1 MDDEAV
7 LVWLDTII
15 PSKTGEQLSELD
27 KIILQQVW
35 LGRKYLEIADFYGC
49 TEGHAKDVGSK
60 LWKLLS
66 KVMRQKITKSN
77 CRRVLEKC
85 FRKAGTISGLFEI
98 PPTHATSYNRGNP
111 GNGVAPLKEGG
122 LIPPTPIEEGGLIP
136 PTPLEKGGLI
146 PPTPLEKGGVI
157 PPTPLKKGGLYLVE
171 DINFIGRS
179 DAIARIDSL
188 VDIGSKV
195 IVIQGEGGLG
205 KTTLAQQ
212 YLHSQFDVVLELLM
226 AKETQNITS
235 AQRVVEEWLKYDLAQ
250 EPGLEFG
257 VTLGRLKRQFHTK
270 RIGILIDNLE
280 PALDGKG
287 KFIEAHRNY
296 IELLRILT
304 DARIHCTTLITSR
317 DRLCEPELNVT
328 HYRLPGLNE
337 EAWRKYFINRE
348 IKIDLAT
355 LQKIHHAYGGNAK
368 AMGILCGA
376 ILSDFDGSLIA
387 YWQENHADPLA
398 VTDLKNLAA
407 SQINRLQNL
416 DFQAYRLLCRLGC
429 YRYQDVSTVP
439 TSALLNLLWDSPEQH
454 RQIIASLK
462 NRSLIECNKGEY
474 WLHPVIRAEAISRL
488 RDGDDWAIANHKAAE
503 FWTDSVQ
510 TIETFQDALQALE
523 AYYHYIEINQF
534 ELASK
539 IIIKSRNNQW
549 GQFLP
554 LGSTLYRMGLIQ
566 PVLDAINY
574 IIDRID
580 DDTKISEL
588 YNILGDFYWISGKIQ
603 PAIEY
608 QEKTI
613 NLSRQALRSIT
624 NKTEDKQAFYYY
636 RMLEVDSLLSIGLYK
651 IDLWELSESAQ
662 LFQQVINLAQN
673 TAHHPWAEKAAV
685 CLSLVNSYLKKYQ
698 SARLLADECYN
709 NISAEQNIEKAG
721 RFAYFIQILG
731 QTYVNLADFEKAE
744 EMFSMAF
751 KFAESSHYT
760 QVKAKSLNG
769 LAEIYRRQK
778 TFESALENHLAAIE
792 LLDKIGAKYD
802 LAEAYF
808 QLGLTYQGMIKEADS
823 KVNVEKALG
832 LFKEINAPKQVE
844 RITVNIDDYQQ
855 KIRG

>member
-85 FRKAGTISGLFEI
+85 FRKAGTISGLFDYQV
-98 PPTHATSYNRGNP
+98 TSHDCF
-111 GNGVAPLKEGG
+111 VE
-122 LIPPTPIEEGGLIP
+122 
-136 PTPLEKGGLI
+136 
-146 PPTPLEKGGVI
+146 I

-171 DINFIGRS
+171 DINFIGRN
-179 DAIARIDSL
+179 DAIDRIDNL
-188 VDIGSKV
+188 VNLDSKV

-212 YLHSQFDVVLELLM
+212 YLHSQEFDVVLELLM

-304 DARIHCTTLITSR
+304 DARIQCTTLITSR

-337 EAWRKYFINRE
+337 EAWRKYFINRKV
-348 IKIDLAT
+348 KIELPT
-355 LQKIHHAYGGNAK
+355 LHKIHHAYGGNAK

-376 ILSDFDGSLIA
+376 ILEDFDGNSIA

-416 DFQAYRLLCRLGC
+416 DSQAYCLLCRLGC

-439 TSALLNLLWDSPEQH
+439 TSALLSLLWNIPSEQH
-454 RQIIASLK
+454 RQIITSLK
-462 NRSLIECNKGEY
+462 NRSLIEFSKGEY

-488 RDGDDWAIANHKAAE
+488 RSSEDWAIANHKAAE
-503 FWTDSVQ
+503 FWTDSVP

-534 ELASK
+534 ELAGK
-539 IIIKSRNNQW
+539 LIIKSRNNQW

-613 NLSRQALRSIT
+613 NLAQQALLSII
-624 NKTEDKQAFYYY
+624 NKKENKQAFYYY

-651 IDLWELSESAQ
+651 VDLWELSESAD

-673 TAHHPWAEKAAV
+673 TAHHSWAEKAAV
-685 CLSLVNSYLKKYQ
+685 CLSLVNSYLQQYP
-698 SARLLADECYN
+698 SAYLLADECYK
-709 NISAEQNIEKAG
+709 NITAEANIEKTG

-731 QTYVNLADFEKAE
+731 QTYVNLNNFGKAE
-744 EMFSMAF
+744 EMFLMAL
-751 KFAESSHYT
+751 KFAEESHYM

-792 LLDKIGAKYD
+792 LLDKIGAKCD

-823 KVNVEKALG
+823 KVNLEKALG

-855 KIRG
+855 KVRG

>member
-7 LVWLDTII
+7 LVWLDTVI

-27 KIILQQVW
+27 RIILQQVW

-49 TEGHAKDVGSK
+49 TEGHAKDVGSR

-85 FRKAGTISGLFEI
+85 FRKAGTISGLFDI
-98 PPTHATSYNRGNP
+98 PPT
-111 GNGVAPLKEGG
+111 PLKEGG
-122 LIPPTPIEEGGLIP
+122 LYLAEE
-136 PTPLEKGGLI
+136 
-146 PPTPLEKGGVI
+146 
-157 PPTPLKKGGLYLVE
+157 
-171 DINFIGRS
+171 INFIGRS
-179 DAIARIDSL
+179 DAINRINNL
-188 VDIGSKV
+188 VNLGSKV
-195 IVIQGEGGLG
+195 IVIQGVGGLG

-212 YLHSQFDVVLELLM
+212 YLHSQGFDVVLELLM

-235 AQRVVEEWLKYDLAQ
+235 AQRVVEEWLKQDFYE

-257 VTLGRLKRQFHTK
+257 VSLGRLKRQLHSK

-280 PALDGKG
+280 PALDAKG
-287 KFIEAHRNY
+287 KFITPHRNY
-296 IELLRILT
+296 VELLRVLT
-304 DARIHCTTLITSR
+304 DARIQCTTLITSR

-328 HYRLPGLNE
+328 HYRLPGLDE
-337 EAWRKYFINRE
+337 ETWQKYFISRG
-348 IKIDLAT
+348 IKIDLPT
-355 LQKIHHAYGGNAK
+355 LQKMHHAYGGNAK
-368 AMGILCGA
+368 AMGILCGS
-376 ILSDFDGSLIA
+376 IQEDFDGDITA

-407 SQINRLQNL
+407 SQINRLQKL
-416 DFQAYRLLCRLGC
+416 DSQAYRLLCRLGC

-439 TSALLNLLWDSPEQH
+439 TSALLSLLWDSPQQH
-454 RQIIASLK
+454 HQIIASLK

-488 RDGDDWAIANHKAAE
+488 RNSEDWEITNHKAAE

-510 TIETFQDALQALE
+510 KIETFQDALQALE

-534 ELASK
+534 ELAAK
-539 IIIKSRNNQW
+539 LIIKSRNNQW

-580 DDTKISEL
+580 DDTNISEL
-588 YNILGDFYWISGKIQ
+588 YNILGDLYWISGKVEA
-603 PAIEY
+603 AIEY

-613 NLSRQALRSIT
+613 CLAQQAFDSIT
-624 NKTEDKQAFYYY
+624 TPFPEGYGRKNRRGAENTEERNKDLVILEGEGSIQKESKQAFYYY

-651 IDLWELSESAQ
+651 IDLWELEESAL

-709 NISAEQNIEKAG
+709 NISAEQNIENAG

-744 EMFSMAF
+744 EMFSMAL

-760 QVKAKSLNG
+760 QVQAKSLNG

-778 TFESALENHLAAIE
+778 TFESALQNHLAAIE
-792 LLDKIGAKYD
+792 LLDKIGAKCD
-802 LAEAYF
+802 LAEAYY
-808 QLGLTYQGMIKEADS
+808 QLGLTYRNMGREGES
-823 KVNVEKALG
+823 RVNVEKAVWI
-832 LFKEINAPKQVE
+832 FEEIKAPKQVE
-844 RITVNIDDYQQ
+844 KINYQLSRNNDVRII
-855 KIRG
+855 

>member
-85 FRKAGTISGLFEI
+85 FRKAGTISGLFDYQV
-98 PPTHATSYNRGNP
+98 TSHDCF
-111 GNGVAPLKEGG
+111 VE
-122 LIPPTPIEEGGLIP
+122 
-136 PTPLEKGGLI
+136 
-146 PPTPLEKGGVI
+146 I

-171 DINFIGRS
+171 DINFIGRN
-179 DAIARIDSL
+179 DAIDRIDSL
-188 VDIGSKV
+188 VNLGSKV

-212 YLHSQFDVVLELLM
+212 YLHSQEFDVVLELLM

-257 VTLGRLKRQFHTK
+257 VTLGRLKRQLHSK

-304 DARIHCTTLITSR
+304 DARIECTTLITSR

-328 HYRLPGLNE
+328 HYRLPGLDE

-439 TSALLNLLWDSPEQH
+439 TQALLSLLWDVPSEQH

-462 NRSLIECNKGEY
+462 NRSLIECSQGEY

-488 RDGDDWAIANHKAAE
+488 RHGDDWAIPSVSFANANHKAAE

-523 AYYHYIEINQF
+523 AYYHYLEINQF

-588 YNILGDFYWISGKIQ
+588 YNILGDLYWISGNVRA
-603 PAIEY
+603 AIKY
-608 QEKTI
+608 QQKTI
-613 NLSRQALRSIT
+613 KFAKQALTSIN
-624 NKTEDKQAFYYY
+624 NKKTFYYY

-673 TAHHPWAEKAAV
+673 TAHHSWAEKASV
-685 CLSLVNSYLKKYQ
+685 CLSLVNSYLQQYP
-698 SARLLADECYN
+698 SAYLLADECYN
-709 NISAEQNIEKAG
+709 NITAETNIEKTG

-731 QTYVNLADFEKAE
+731 QTYINLADFDKGE
-744 EMFSMAF
+744 EMFLMAL

-760 QVKAKSLNG
+760 QVQAKSLNG

-792 LLDKIGAKYD
+792 LLDKIGAKCD

-808 QLGLTYQGMIKEADS
+808 QLGLTYKSMRREGER

-844 RITVNIDDYQQ
+844 RITSNIDDYQQ
-855 KIRG
+855 KVRG

>member
-1 MDDEAV
+1 MMDDEAV
-7 LVWLDTII
+7 LVWLDTVI

-85 FRKAGTISGLFEI
+85 FRKAGTISGLFDYQITENLTNQ
-98 PPTHATSYNRGNP
+98 PPSLQRNRQNSSSV
-111 GNGVAPLKEGG
+111 NSISDVE
-122 LIPPTPIEEGGLIP
+122 IP
-136 PTPLEKGGLI
+136 PTPLFEGGLC
-146 PPTPLEKGGVI
+146 LNEVKQ
-157 PPTPLKKGGLYLVE
+157 E
-171 DINFIGRS
+171 NINFIGRS
-179 DAIARIDSL
+179 NAIHRIDNL
-188 VDIGSKV
+188 VNLGSKV

-212 YLHSQFDVVLELLM
+212 YLHSQGFDVVLELLM

-257 VTLGRLKRQFHTK
+257 VTLGRLKRQLHVK

-287 KFIEAHRNY
+287 RFIAPHRNY
-296 IELLRILT
+296 VELLRILT
-304 DARIHCTTLITSR
+304 DARIQCTTLITSR

-328 HYRLPGLNE
+328 HYRLPGLDE
-337 EAWRKYFINRE
+337 FAWRKYFISHQ
-348 IKIDLAT
+348 IKIDLPT
-355 LQKIHHAYGGNAK
+355 LEKMHHAYGGNAK
-368 AMGILCGA
+368 AMGILCGS
-376 ILSDFDGSLIA
+376 ILEDFDGNLIA

-407 SQINRLQNL
+407 SQINRLKTL

-439 TSALLNLLWDSPEQH
+439 TSALLSLLWDSPEQH
-454 RQIIASLK
+454 HQIIASLK

-488 RDGDDWAIANHKAAE
+488 RNSEDWAIANHKAAE

-510 TIETFQDALQALE
+510 KIETFQDALQALE
-523 AYYHYIEINQF
+523 AYYHYIEINEF
-534 ELASK
+534 ELAGK
-539 IIIKSRNNQW
+539 LIIKSRNNQW

-574 IIDRID
+574 IIVRIE

-588 YNILGDFYWISGKIQ
+588 YNILGDLYWISGKVQ
-603 PAIEY
+603 AAIEY

-613 NLSRQALRSIT
+613 NLAQQALISIASKKD
-624 NKTEDKQAFYYY
+624 NKQELYYY

-673 TAHHPWAEKAAV
+673 TAHHPWAEKASV
-685 CLSLVNSYLKKYQ
+685 CLSLVKSYLQQYP
-698 SARLLADECYN
+698 SAYLLADECYE
-709 NISAEQNIEKAG
+709 NITAETNIEKTG
-721 RFAYFIQILG
+721 RFAYFIQIIG
-731 QTYVNLADFEKAE
+731 QIYVNLLDFSKAE
-744 EMFSMAF
+744 EMFLMALN
-751 KFAESSHYT
+751 FAEKSHYM
-760 QVKAKSLNG
+760 QVKAKSLSG
-769 LAEIYRRQK
+769 LAEIYRRQEE
-778 TFESALENHLAAIE
+778 FELALENHLAAIE
-792 LLDKIGAKYD
+792 LLDKIGAKCD

-808 QLGLTYQGMIKEADS
+808 QLSLTYNSMGKEGES
-823 KVNVEKALG
+823 WVNVEKAVR
-832 LFKEINAPKQVE
+832 LFKEIEAPKQVE
-844 RITVNIDDYQQ
+844 KVNYQLS
-855 KIRG
+855 IIN

>member
-1 MDDEAV
+1 
-7 LVWLDTII
+7 
-15 PSKTGEQLSELD
+15 
-27 KIILQQVW
+27 
-35 LGRKYLEIADFYGC
+35 
-49 TEGHAKDVGSK
+49 
-60 LWKLLS
+60 
-66 KVMRQKITKSN
+66 MRQKITKSN

-85 FRKAGTISGLFEI
+85 FRKAGTISGLFDYQIIENLTPQ
-98 PPTHATSYNRGNP
+98 PPSLRGN
-111 GNGVAPLKEGG
+111 GENFIKPLSLQERG
-122 LIPPTPIEEGGLIP
+122 LERGF
-136 PTPLEKGGLI
+136 KQ
-146 PPTPLEKGGVI
+146 
-157 PPTPLKKGGLYLVE
+157 E
-171 DINFIGRS
+171 DINFIGRN
-179 DAIARIDSL
+179 DAIDRIDNL
-188 VDIGSKV
+188 VNLGSKV

-212 YLHSQFDVVLELLM
+212 YLHSQEFDVVLELLM

-304 DARIHCTTLITSR
+304 DARIQCTTLITSR

-337 EAWRKYFINRE
+337 EAWRKYFINRKV
-348 IKIDLAT
+348 KIELPT
-355 LQKIHHAYGGNAK
+355 LHKIHHAYGGNAK

-376 ILSDFDGSLIA
+376 ILEDFDGNSIA

-416 DFQAYRLLCRLGC
+416 DSQAYCLLCRLGC

-439 TSALLNLLWDSPEQH
+439 TSALLSLLWNIPSEQH
-454 RQIIASLK
+454 RQIITSLK
-462 NRSLIECNKGEY
+462 NRSLIEFSKGEY

-488 RDGDDWAIANHKAAE
+488 RSSEDWAIANHKAAE
-503 FWTDSVQ
+503 FWTDSVP

-534 ELASK
+534 ELAGK
-539 IIIKSRNNQW
+539 LIIKSRNNQW

-613 NLSRQALRSIT
+613 NLAQQALLSII
-624 NKTEDKQAFYYY
+624 NKKENKQAFYYY

-651 IDLWELSESAQ
+651 VDLWELSESAD

-673 TAHHPWAEKAAV
+673 TAHHSWAEKAAV
-685 CLSLVNSYLKKYQ
+685 CLSLVNSYLQQYP
-698 SARLLADECYN
+698 SAYLLADECYK
-709 NISAEQNIEKAG
+709 NITAEANIEKTG

-731 QTYVNLADFEKAE
+731 QTYVNLNNFGKAE
-744 EMFSMAF
+744 EMFLMAL
-751 KFAESSHYT
+751 KFAEESHYM

-792 LLDKIGAKYD
+792 LLDKIGAKCD

-823 KVNVEKALG
+823 KVNLEKALG

-855 KIRG
+855 KVRG

>member
-7 LVWLDTII
+7 LVWLDTVI

-49 TEGHAKDVGSK
+49 TEGHAKDVGSR

-85 FRKAGTISGLFEI
+85 FRKAGTISGLFDYQV
-98 PPTHATSYNRGNP
+98 TSDSSSP
-111 GNGVAPLKEGG
+111 VEEKE
-122 LIPPTPIEEGGLIP
+122 LLNE
-136 PTPLEKGGLI
+136 
-146 PPTPLEKGGVI
+146 VI
-157 PPTPLKKGGLYLVE
+157 QE
-171 DINFIGRS
+171 DVNFIGRNN
-179 DAIARIDSL
+179 AIQRIDDL
-188 VDIGSKV
+188 ANLGNKV

-212 YLHSQFDVVLELLM
+212 YLHSQEFDVVLELLM

-235 AQRVVEEWLKYDLAQ
+235 AQRVVEEWLKQDFQQ

-257 VTLGRLKRQFHTK
+257 VTLGRLKRQLQSK

-287 KFIEAHRNY
+287 RFIKPHRNY

-304 DARIHCTTLITSR
+304 DARIQSTTLITSR
-317 DRLCEPELNVT
+317 DRLCEPELNVA
-328 HYRLPGLNE
+328 HYRLPGLDE
-337 EAWRKYFINRE
+337 LAWQKYFNNRGV
-348 IKIDLAT
+348 KIDLPT
-355 LQKIHHAYGGNAK
+355 LQKMHHAYGGNAK
-368 AMGILCGA
+368 AMGILCGS
-376 ILSDFDGSLIA
+376 ILEDFDSDVSA

-407 SQINRLQNL
+407 SQINRLQKL
-416 DFQAYRLLCRLGC
+416 DSQAYRLLCRLGC

-439 TSALLNLLWDSPEQH
+439 TSALLSLLWDVEPEQH

-474 WLHPVIRAEAISRL
+474 WLHPVIRAEAIYRL
-488 RDGDDWAIANHKAAE
+488 RNSDDWELANHKAAE
-503 FWTDSVQ
+503 FWTESVQ
-510 TIETFQDALQALE
+510 TIENFQHALQALE

-534 ELASK
+534 ELAGK
-539 IIIKSRNNQW
+539 LIIKTRNNQW
-549 GQFLP
+549 GQFLT
-554 LGSTLYRMGLIQ
+554 LGSTLYRMGLVQ
-566 PVLDAINY
+566 PVLAATIHIINH
-574 IIDRID
+574 ID

-588 YNILGDFYWISGKIQ
+588 YNILGDLYWISGKIQ

-613 NLSRQALRSIT
+613 YLATKTLKSLINQEE
-624 NKTEDKQAFYYY
+624 NKQSFYYY

-685 CLSLVNSYLKKYQ
+685 CLSLVNSYLKQYP
-698 SARLLADECYN
+698 SAYLLADECYH
-709 NISAEQNIEKAG
+709 NITAEVNIEKTG

-731 QTYVNLADFEKAE
+731 QTYVNLKEASKAK
-744 EMFSMAF
+744 EMFSMAL
-751 KFAESSHYT
+751 KFAEESHYT

-769 LAEIYRRQK
+769 LAEIYRRQQE
-778 TFESALENHLAAIE
+778 FDWALNNHLEVIE
-792 LLDKIGAKYD
+792 LLDKIGAKCD

-808 QLGLTYQGMIKEADS
+808 QLSLTYQDMGNLNES
-823 KVNVEKALG
+823 RVNIEKAIR
-832 LFKEINAPKQVE
+832 LFDEIEAPKQVE
-844 RITVNIDDYQQ
+844 KVSEQLLKTNR
-855 KIRG
+855 